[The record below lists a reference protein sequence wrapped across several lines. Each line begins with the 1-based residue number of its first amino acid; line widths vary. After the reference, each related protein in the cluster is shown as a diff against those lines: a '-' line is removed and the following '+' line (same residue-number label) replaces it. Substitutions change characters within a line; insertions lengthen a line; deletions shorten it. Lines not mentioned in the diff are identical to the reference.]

1 MIYRLRKK
9 QQKLREGGNH
19 PSSPPPPL
27 YVRGLIASKKYLT
40 ELVALSFSFSY
51 FRVNTLTVNLQL

>member
-40 ELVALSFSFSY
+40 EGLLLFHSHFPI
-51 FRVNTLTVNLQL
+51 LE

>member
-19 PSSPPPPL
+19 PSSPPPL